1 MKVACPQCDRELEI
15 EQRPSPTT
23 DVSGTR
29 VEPQVMALR
38 CERCVAWIRLEG
50 WSTWSAT
57 HYTMTQFGDSTAALR
72 AFPKGTWFAVADA
85 SLGN

>member
-1 MKVACPQCDRELEI
+1 MDG
-15 EQRPSPTT
+15 
-23 DVSGTR
+23 SGAM
-29 VEPQVMALR
+29 VEPHVIALK

-57 HYTMTQFGDSTAALR
+57 HYTMTPFDDSSAALE

-85 SLGN
+85 SIGN